1 MFTGLIEAVGTITE
15 LKTVAGGF
23 RIRIQTS
30 LAADLSPGDSLAVNG
45 VCLTVIATDGGD
57 VQADIGP
64 ETARVTTLGS
74 MRGEQQINLERPIR
88 ADGRV
93 GGHFVQGHID
103 GMGIVEEIRPDG
115 DSHWLTISFDRSL
128 SLYLV
133 RKGSIAVDGVSL
145 TVAGLGGNVFDV
157 MIIPFTWTNTA
168 LSSLKVRERVNLE
181 CDMIG
186 KYVARAIELTEESR
200 LKPAPLQHDGSAG

>member
-1 MFTGLIEAVGTITE
+1 MFTGLIEAVGTVAE
-15 LKTVAGGF
+15 VKAAAGGF
-23 RIRIQTS
+23 RIRIETS

-45 VCLTVIATDGGD
+45 VCLTVIAVDGRG
-57 VQADIGP
+57 VHADIGP

-74 MRGEQQINLERPIR
+74 MRSGQQVNLERPMR

-103 GMGIVEEIRPDG
+103 GTGIVEEIRPDG
-115 DSHWLTISFDRSL
+115 DSHWLTISFDRGL
-128 SLYLV
+128 SPYLI

-168 LSSLKVRERVNLE
+168 LSTLQVRERVNIE

-186 KYVARAIELTEESR
+186 KYVARAIELAEEGR
-200 LKPAPLQHDGSAG
+200 LKPSPVT

>member
-1 MFTGLIEAVGTITE
+1 MFTGLIEAVGTVAE
-15 LKTVAGGF
+15 LKTAAGGF

-45 VCLTVIATDGGD
+45 VCLTVVAADDGG
-57 VQADIGP
+57 VHADIGP

-74 MRGEQQINLERPIR
+74 MRGEQQVNLERPMR

-103 GMGIVEEIRPDG
+103 GTGIVEEIRPDG

-128 SLYLV
+128 SPYLI

-145 TVAGLGGNVFDV
+145 TVAGLGGNAFQA
-157 MIIPFTWTNTA
+157 MIIPFTWSNTA
-168 LSSLKVRERVNLE
+168 LSSLKVRERVNIE

-186 KYVARAIELTEESR
+186 KYVARAIELTEEGR
-200 LKPAPLQHDGSAG
+200 LKPAPAT

>member
-1 MFTGLIEAVGTITE
+1 MFTGLIEAVGTIAE

-45 VCLTVIATDGGD
+45 VCLTVIATDGGA
-57 VQADIGP
+57 VHADIGP

-74 MRGEQQINLERPIR
+74 MRSEQQINLERPMR

-103 GMGIVEEIRPDG
+103 GTGIVEEIRPDG
-115 DSHWLTISFDRSL
+115 DSHWLAISFDRSL
-128 SLYLV
+128 SPYLI

-168 LSSLKVRERVNLE
+168 LSSLKVRERVNIE

-186 KYVARAIELTEESR
+186 KYVARAIELTEAGR
-200 LKPAPLQHDGSAG
+200 LKPVPTT